1 MKRNITKQCL
11 ICKKDFSVPRDEK
24 WKFLC
29 PDHTKEFYIPLRK
42 HHTFPTVYNI
52 IDTAVFF
59 DDIKTLREIIN
70 EREAAIMKFKE
81 EIRSLINPG
90 SSMKKMLISSNK
102 VIT

>member
-1 MKRNITKQCL
+1 MEKLITKQCL
-11 ICKKDFSVPRDEK
+11 ICKKDFSVHRDEK

-59 DDIKTLREIIN
+59 DDIKTLREIIK

-81 EIRSLINPG
+81 EIRSLINSG
-90 SSMKKMLISSNK
+90 SFMKKM
-102 VIT
+102 

>member
-1 MKRNITKQCL
+1 MKKLITKQCL

-29 PDHTKEFYIPLRK
+29 PEHTKEFYIPLRK

-90 SSMKKMLISSNK
+90 AVVNRLREQ
-102 VIT
+102 VARL